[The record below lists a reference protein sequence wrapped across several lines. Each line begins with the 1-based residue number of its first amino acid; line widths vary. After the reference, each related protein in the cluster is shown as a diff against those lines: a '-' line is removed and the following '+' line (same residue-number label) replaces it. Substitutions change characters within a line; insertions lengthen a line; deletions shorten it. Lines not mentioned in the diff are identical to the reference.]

1 MLGLPQGTLCSC
13 FVASRQTVCRFAA
26 VVDVAM
32 ATSEEL
38 VARLQTLENEFARMN
53 TQAAGA
59 SSSRA
64 PEPSVAVPAASTNV
78 RLPSAVGDVPHVA
91 ENPVPRAAHLP
102 KTPVLFDMRMDRGY
116 LAVSQGGSP
125 AMLHEYRWSASAFS
139 YFKDTVVEMERII
152 PALQDEA
159 QRRAFSVLLAQFK
172 GVLALMEQ
180 RLDYLKVFGE
190 HKFREPGLVAAV
202 ENAIAGKSDLP
213 VTSSTVLDAVASFR
227 DKKVTTAI
235 KQGASRDYTAEQQGR
250 GSGRGRRD
258 RTGQQQQQQQ
268 GGRHPYNT
276 RQQAADGAAGER

>member
-1 MLGLPQGTLCSC
+1 
-13 FVASRQTVCRFAA
+13 
-26 VVDVAM
+26 
-32 ATSEEL
+32 
-38 VARLQTLENEFARMN
+38 
-53 TQAAGA
+53 
-59 SSSRA
+59 
-64 PEPSVAVPAASTNV
+64 
-78 RLPSAVGDVPHVA
+78 
-91 ENPVPRAAHLP
+91 
-102 KTPVLFDMRMDRGY
+102 
-116 LAVSQGGSP
+116 
-125 AMLHEYRWSASAFS
+125 MLHEYRWSASAFS
-139 YFKDTVVEMERII
+139 YFKDTVVEMKRII

-159 QRRAFSVLLAQFK
+159 QRRAFSVLLAQFE

-276 RQQAADGAAGER
+276 RQQAADGAAGAGPGV